1 MKGSRHLLNTKIYMK
16 KFLVPIVALA
26 ALVLA
31 ACSKPTPGE
40 EAIEMIEEAT
50 EKVEKVQTLEELE
63 AIGNDFETKFDEME
77 KKYPDYKPSAE
88 EEKKMDEA
96 LEKFQEA
103 CQKKAEEFVGNI
115 LGDGDDPGEEE
126 E

>member
-31 ACSKPTPGE
+31 ACSSPTPGE
-40 EAIEMIEEAT
+40 EAIKMVEEAT

-63 AIGNDFETKFDEME
+63 AVGNEFETKFDEME

-88 EEKKMDEA
+88 EEKAMDEA
-96 LEKFQEA
+96 IEKFQEA
-103 CQKKAEEFVGNI
+103 CQKKAEQFVGDL
-115 LGDGDDPGEEE
+115 LGGDDAGEEE
-126 E
+126 